1 MKKFL
6 LLSLMLMATLL
17 SVDAVAQERTIT
29 GTVTAQE
36 DGSALPGVNVLLKG
50 TSTGTVTD
58 INGSYRLTVP
68 SDGGTLVFTFVG
80 LKTQEIAIGNQS
92 TIDVSMESDVTQL
105 GEVVVTALNIERD
118 KKTLGY
124 ATQQVEQENLRVARE
139 QNLNEALAGKIAGVQ
154 VVSGSGAKFGQ
165 SAIRIRGVRGLSS
178 APPLYVVDGIVVEDP
193 STINMDNV
201 ESLNVLKGA
210 NAAALYGSRARDG
223 VIIITSKRAKEG
235 ALQVNLNNTTTFES
249 VSVLPEYQN
258 QYGGG
263 YSLDFN
269 TFNFDPATDDP
280 ALAGLDGA
288 PTPEFYADES
298 WGPPLNGQMVA
309 QWDAFTPGTAGYG
322 QMRPWE
328 AHPDNIKDF
337 FELGVFTNTSLNI
350 GKAGENY
357 NINATLTQ
365 SDRGGVLPNSD
376 QTRTYLNLNTRINL
390 TDRLEMTAMAN
401 YNRTSTIGNLAEG
414 YNSIG
419 ANINQWWQRQ
429 LDIELLEKY
438 WRMPDGRYTSWNL
451 NSARNS
457 TPLYW
462 NNIYTE
468 MYANYSEYNEEAVSA
483 KFGLA
488 YEVID
493 GLTLSANLNR
503 YYKSGWRESRVA
515 SGTLDQDNFTTDSY
529 ERTEDNFEFIAQYNR
544 TFENFSLEALAGGN
558 IRTNDNKYW
567 YMSTVGGLSVPDLYN
582 IDASIDR
589 PSVDNTFTQ
598 RRVNS
603 FFAEAN
609 VGYKGIIFLRGSLR
623 RDYDSAL
630 PESSNAFTYPAVST
644 SFVFSEL
651 LNSQD
656 ILSFG
661 KLRVSYAEVGGELNP
676 YSLLPTYGLGT
687 HYNGNPVMGVPNSI
701 TDPNLIAATTAAT
714 EAGIELGF
722 LQNRIRAD
730 FSYYYYDNA
739 DEIIRTSID
748 PATGYDV
755 FTINAGTMYTRGW
768 DASIGGTP
776 VRSGAFTWDVNFN
789 FARSRNVIESLYP
802 GLNSITL
809 ANGFYGTSTSG
820 GWGGITARAQVDE
833 EWGTIIGRKFLRD
846 EAGNLV
852 VNDSG
857 QPLWEDNQNLG
868 SILPDYT
875 GGIFN
880 RFTYR
885 NFELSFT
892 IDWQIGGKFH
902 SVTNMFNAYSGL
914 GAETVGTN
922 DRGNDMRLPPSEGG
936 GLTFGGVYED
946 GTPNDIYLTAQ
957 SYFKSMFAL
966 HERWIYDATYVKLRE
981 VRLGYQIPESV
992 LSRVS
997 FLNRASVA
1005 IVSNNTW
1012 LIHSDVPGIDP
1023 SQVSGDTRD
1032 ARNNGS
1038 WVDSGQLPATRSIGF
1053 DIRLGF

>member
-6 LLSLMLMATLL
+6 LLSFMLVATLL
-17 SVDAVAQERTIT
+17 SVEAVAQDRTIT
-29 GTVTAQE
+29 GTVTAEE

-58 INGSYRLTVP
+58 INGNYRLTVP

-80 LKTQEIAIGNQS
+80 LKTQEVAIGGQT
-92 TIDVSMESDVTQL
+92 TINVGMVSDVTQL

-124 ATQQVEQENLRVARE
+124 ATQSVEQENLRVARE

-165 SAIRIRGVRGLSS
+165 SVVRIRGVRGLNS
-178 APPLYVVDGIVVEDP
+178 ADPLYVVDGIVTEDP
-193 STINMDNV
+193 ASINMDNV
-201 ESLNVLKGA
+201 ESINVLKGA

-223 VIIITSKRAKEG
+223 VVIITSKRAKDG
-235 ALQVNLNNTTTFES
+235 ALQVNFNNTTTFEN

-288 PTPEFYADES
+288 SIPEFYADES
-298 WGPPLNGQMVA
+298 WGPRLDGQLVG
-309 QWDAFTPGTAGYG
+309 QWDAFTPGTEGYG
-322 QMRPWE
+322 QLRPWSSN
-328 AHPDNIKDF
+328 PDNIKDF
-337 FELGVFTNTSLNI
+337 FEQGVFVNNSLNI

-357 NINATLTQ
+357 NINATI
-365 SDRGGVLPNSD
+365 SNSNRGGVLPNSD
-376 QTRTYLNLNTRINL
+376 QKRTFLNLNTRINL
-390 TDRLEMTAMAN
+390 SERLEMTAMAN
-401 YNRTSTIGNLAEG
+401 YSRTFTKGNLFEG
-414 YNSIG
+414 YNSV
-419 ANINQWWQRQ
+419 ASNFNQWWQRQ
-429 LDIELLEKY
+429 LDMSLLEKY
-438 WRMPDGRYTSWNL
+438 YRMPDGRYTSWNI

-462 NNIYTE
+462 NNPYTE
-468 MYANYSEYNEEAVSA
+468 MYGNFSEENEETVSA

-488 YEVID
+488 YEIIE
-493 GLTLSANLNR
+493 GLTVAANLNR
-503 YYKSGWRESRVA
+503 YYKTGWRTNRTA
-515 SGTLDQDNFTTDSY
+515 SGTLEQDAFGTSSY
-529 ERTEDNFEFIAQYNR
+529 ERTEDNYEFIAQYNR
-544 TFENFSLEALAGGN
+544 TWENFSLEALAGGN
-558 IRTNDNKYW
+558 IRRNETKSW
-567 YMSTVGGLSVPDLYN
+567 SQSTSGGLSVPDLYN
-582 IDASIDR
+582 ISASVDR
-589 PSVDNTFTQ
+589 PNTSNYFSE
-598 RRVNS
+598 RHVNS
-603 FFAEAN
+603 VFAEAN
-609 VGYKGIIFLRGSLR
+609 IGWNGIIFLRGSIR
-623 RDYDSAL
+623 RDWDSAL
-630 PESSNAFTYPAVST
+630 PVSSNAFTYPAVST

-656 ILSFG
+656 IISFG
-661 KLRVSYAEVGGELNP
+661 KLRLSYAEVGGELNP
-676 YSLLPTYGLGT
+676 YALDPVYGLGLP
-687 HYNGNPVMGVPNSI
+687 YNGNPTMGVPNSL
-701 TDPNLIAATTAAT
+701 TDPNLIAATTAAY
-714 EAGIELGF
+714 EAGVELSF
-722 LQNRIRAD
+722 LQNRIRTD
-730 FSYYYYDNA
+730 FSYYYYDNS
-739 DEIIRTSID
+739 DEIINAALPGTTGITSY
-748 PATGYDV
+748 TV
-755 FTINAGTMYTRGW
+755 NSGTTYTRGW
-768 DASIGGTP
+768 DVSLGGTP

-802 GLNSITL
+802 GIDAIILGN
-809 ANGFYGTSTSG
+809 AFRGTSTSG

-833 EWGTIIGRKFLRD
+833 EWGTIIGRKFQRD

-852 VNDSG
+852 VDDDG
-857 QPLWEDNQNLG
+857 FPTWDENQNLG

-880 RFTYR
+880 RVTYK

-902 SVTNMFNAYSGL
+902 SVTNMFNAYSGV

-936 GLTFGGVYED
+936 GLSFGGVYGD
-946 GTPNDIYLTAQ
+946 GTPNDTYLTAQ
-957 SYFKSMFAL
+957 GYWKSLFAL
-966 HERWIYDATYVKLRE
+966 HERWIYDASYIKLRE
-981 VRLGYQIPESV
+981 VRLGYTLPESIM
-992 LSRVS
+992 SRVN
-997 FLNRASVA
+997 FLNRASFA

-1012 LIHSDVPGIDP
+1012 LIHSEVPGIDP
-1023 SQVSGDTRD
+1023 SQVSGDTRN